1 MQRIEAQM
9 AFNFCEDFFIIII
22 IIIIMTPQM

>member
-1 MQRIEAQM
+1 MQHIEAQM

-22 IIIIMTPQM
+22 IIIMTPQM